1 MNGEREKLSVII
13 IGFIVLL
20 TSWGFPGNPTK
31 VGDWAM
37 ICSMM
42 LLLVP
47 VFSNWRT
54 PGETLRTTI
63 PVLFSS
69 FSHKSLSVR
78 TYSISI
84 AILTIILVIST
95 LNPSHETS
103 YLPTLDEVLLSQKP
117 HINWLPRTAIVSE
130 TNKQIFSLISLVA
143 VTGPMTYFLVGR
155 RKTIRVILWIVVTN
169 SIILSITGM
178 FFKFTGNPK
187 ILGIFEPADA
197 RYFFSTF
204 TYKNHWGAYCLITIG
219 IIGALTQHYQKVHT
233 KRRTSINSPLP
244 ILILASFIIG
254 LTVALSGSRS
264 CAVTYGLMLFVY
276 LNKVILYQIPTSS
289 NRFCKRVVSH

>member
-1 MNGEREKLSVII
+1 MERLTATKTLGLQKSFLSRVQMNSEREKLSIIVIV
-13 IGFIVLL
+13 FIVLL
-20 TSWGFPGNPTK
+20 TSWGFPGNPIQ

-54 PGETLRTTI
+54 PRETLHATI

-69 FSHKSLSVR
+69 FYHKSLSVR

-117 HINWLPRTAIVSE
+117 HINWLPRTA
-130 TNKQIFSLISLVA
+130 
-143 VTGPMTYFLVGR
+143 
-155 RKTIRVILWIVVTN
+155 
-169 SIILSITGM
+169 
-178 FFKFTGNPK
+178 
-187 ILGIFEPADA
+187 
-197 RYFFSTF
+197 
-204 TYKNHWGAYCLITIG
+204 
-219 IIGALTQHYQKVHT
+219 
-233 KRRTSINSPLP
+233 
-244 ILILASFIIG
+244 
-254 LTVALSGSRS
+254 
-264 CAVTYGLMLFVY
+264 
-276 LNKVILYQIPTSS
+276 
-289 NRFCKRVVSH
+289 